1 VPRKQTPRNKLG
13 SGHDRAIHTSRNSMK
28 SEVYFDK
35 PGDLEEWSD
44 KTSKLRWGIDQAV
57 NNFYFERPK

>member
-1 VPRKQTPRNKLG
+1 
-13 SGHDRAIHTSRNSMK
+13 MK